1 MEKSREYQTTDNSFR
16 LSKAIKQ
23 RYFYT
28 VYSAYTNDNCFTNG
42 EINIEKGHY
51 YWYNESLDKYVE
63 VENTDESRQEIINIF
78 GDDFD
83 EEYYNKV
90 LELVKALES

>member
-1 MEKSREYQTTDNSFR
+1 
-16 LSKAIKQ
+16 
-23 RYFYT
+23 
-28 VYSAYTNDNCFTNG
+28 
-42 EINIEKGHY
+42 
-51 YWYNESLDKYVE
+51 LDKYVE
-63 VENTDESRQEIINIF
+63 VENTDESKQEIINIF